1 MNRQEL
7 DQLIASLTDDELQ
20 QIRDHR
26 RPDETDTNPDGLDA
40 DPARAA
46 TRQFV
51 KSLLG
56 GGDD

>member
-1 MNRQEL
+1 MNQSEL
-7 DQLIASLTDDELQ
+7 ERLIASLTEEELQ
-20 QIRDHR
+20 QIRDY
-26 RPDETDTNPDGLDA
+26 RPDEADTIPDEADTDPV
-40 DPARAA
+40 RAE